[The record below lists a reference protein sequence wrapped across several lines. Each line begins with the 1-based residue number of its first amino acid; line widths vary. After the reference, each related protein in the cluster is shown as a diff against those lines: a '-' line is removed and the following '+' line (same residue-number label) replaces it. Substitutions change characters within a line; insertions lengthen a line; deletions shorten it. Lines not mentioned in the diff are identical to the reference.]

1 MHSSDDIIVAAIA
14 SLGCLILSLIVLF
27 SLPPETVALGLS
39 IMGFN
44 FALFIISALFH

>member
-1 MHSSDDIIVAAIA
+1 MHSSADLIVAAVVA
-14 SLGCLILSLIVLF
+14 LGCFVLSLIVLF

-44 FALFIISALFH
+44 FALFIITSLFH

>member
-1 MHSSDDIIVAAIA
+1 MHSSADTIVATIVALA
-14 SLGCLILSLIVLF
+14 CFVLSLIVLF